1 MELTEIRSTVFG
13 FSKRGVCQYI
23 SELNDIHSAELEAQ
37 KASNVK
43 AVENYESQIKQLN
56 EEKSAL
62 TSELSELKE
71 KLSGMGETLAELEEA
86 HKLLK
91 DNYSAMER
99 ETEDLRGKSEVIS
112 TAIINAEKCATSMI
126 NDANVR
132 AQDMIGEAQDKVK
145 EEVKRLETAKAY
157 ISEVRISVETALRKI
172 DAELGS
178 IVTDIGNKAD
188 DVTSEVERRNSIKEK
203 FGVLDKFKRA

>member
-56 EEKSAL
+56 EEKNAL
-62 TSELSELKE
+62 TSELSEFKE
-71 KLSGMGETLAELEEA
+71 KLSEMGETLAELEEA

>member
-56 EEKSAL
+56 EEKNAL

>member
-23 SELNDIHSAELEAQ
+23 SELNDIHCTELEAQ
-37 KASNVK
+37 KASSDK
-43 AVENYESQIKQLN
+43 AAENYESQIKQLS
-56 EEKSAL
+56 EEKNVITA
-62 TSELSELKE
+62 ELSELKTKFSE
-71 KLSGMGETLAELEEA
+71 LSAALAELEEA

-91 DNYSAMER
+91 ADYSAMER
-99 ETEDLRGKSEVIS
+99 ETEDLRGKSDVIS
-112 TAIINAEKCATSMI
+112 TAIINAEKCASSMI

-132 AQDMIGEAQDKVK
+132 AQDMIDEAQDKVK
-145 EEVKRLETAKAY
+145 EEVKRLETAKTY
-157 ISEVRISVETALRKI
+157 ISEVRSSVETALRKI

-178 IVTDIGNKAD
+178 IVTDIGTKAED
-188 DVTSEVERRNSIKEK
+188 ITSERRNSIKEK